1 MTQQAGSSGSVA
13 SAGASQSFG
22 VAFIGSGSAQLSQ
35 PLSNEQMSEVV
46 DTSDEWIATRT
57 GIRQRNIASASDSI
71 RTIGGEAA
79 KRAIAQANLNPAD
92 IDLIILATS
101 TPDDLFGSA
110 CQIQAEIG
118 ATRAVA
124 FDITAACSGFVFSLV
139 TAAQFIRTGAYKN
152 VVVIGADILSRLTDW
167 RDRTTC
173 VLFGDGAG
181 AIVMQ
186 RKEGSDNLLSFEM
199 HSDGSM
205 NDCLN
210 AAYSRESVPLVD
222 DITVQQ
228 GQFNSV
234 TMNGREVYR
243 FAVNRVPEV
252 LEKSLFHAGL
262 STDDVDW
269 LILHQANQRI
279 LDAAAKRLGIPGDR
293 VVSNM
298 AKHGNTDAA
307 SIPIALD
314 EWVQAG
320 KIQPGQTLA
329 LSSSPQLW
337 RWPLMGRSH
346 SEMGLA
352 ISPPKAISHHQQ
364 IDPTHQLSN
373 KTGQQIRGFV

>member
-1 MTQQAGSSGSVA
+1 MTQPSG
-13 SAGASQSFG
+13 QSHG
-22 VAFIGSGSAQLSQ
+22 VAFTGSGSAKLTVALSNDQLSR
-35 PLSNEQMSEVV
+35 VV

-57 GIRQRNIASASDSI
+57 GIRQRHIATAADSI
-71 RTIGGEAA
+71 RSIGGEAA
-79 KRAIAQANLNPAD
+79 RRAIAQANLTPTD

-118 ATRAVA
+118 ASRAVA
-124 FDITAACSGFVFSLV
+124 FDITAACSGFVFALV
-139 TAAQFIRTGAYKN
+139 TAAQFVRTGAYQTA
-152 VVVIGADILSRLTDW
+152 VVIGADILSRLTDW
-167 RDRTTC
+167 GDRTTC

-186 RKEGSDNLLSFEM
+186 RCEGKGDRLLSFDM

-210 AAYSRESVPLVD
+210 ATYAHQSVPLTDDVTVD
-222 DITVQQ
+222 VTVQQ
-228 GQFNSV
+228 GQFNAV

-243 FAVNRVPEV
+243 FAVHRVPEV
-252 LEKSLFHAGL
+252 LEKALFYADL
-262 STDDVDW
+262 STDDIDW

-279 LDAAAKRLGIPGDR
+279 LDAAAKRLGIPAEK

-298 AKHGNTDAA
+298 AQHGNTDAA

-320 KIQPGQTLA
+320 KIKSGDT
-329 LSSSPQLW
+329 
-337 RWPLMGRSH
+337 
-346 SEMGLA
+346 LA
-352 ISPPKAISHHQQ
+352 ISGFGAGLSWGAAILKWGL
-364 IDPTHQLSN
+364 P
-373 KTGQQIRGFV
+373 

>member
-1 MTQQAGSSGSVA
+1 MTQLSG
-13 SAGASQSFG
+13 QSYG
-22 VAFIGSGSAQLSQ
+22 VAFTGSGSAQMTVA
-35 PLSNEQMSEVV
+35 LSNDQLSRIV

-57 GIRQRNIASASDSI
+57 GIRQRHIATAADSI
-71 RTIGGEAA
+71 RSIGSEAA
-79 KRAIAQANLNPAD
+79 RRAIAQANLTPTD

-118 ATRAVA
+118 ASRAVA
-124 FDITAACSGFVFSLV
+124 FDITAACSGFVFALV
-139 TAAQFIRTGAYKN
+139 TAAQFIRTGAYQTA
-152 VVVIGADILSRLTDW
+152 VVVGADILSRLTDW
-167 RDRTTC
+167 SDRTTC

-186 RKEGSDNLLSFEM
+186 RCETGDRLLSFDM

-210 AAYSRESVPLVD
+210 ATYAHQSVPLTKDATED
-222 DITVQQ
+222 DTVEVTIQK
-228 GQFNSV
+228 GQFNPI

-252 LEKSLFHAGL
+252 LEKALFYADL
-262 STDDVDW
+262 STDDIDW

-279 LDAAAKRLGIPGDR
+279 LDAAAKRLGIPAEK

-298 AKHGNTDAA
+298 AQHGNTDAA

-320 KIQPGQTLA
+320 KIKSGDTLA
-329 LSSSPQLW
+329 LS
-337 RWPLMGRSH
+337 GFGA
-346 SEMGLA
+346 GLSWGAA
-352 ISPPKAISHHQQ
+352 ILKWGLPS
-364 IDPTHQLSN
+364 
-373 KTGQQIRGFV
+373 